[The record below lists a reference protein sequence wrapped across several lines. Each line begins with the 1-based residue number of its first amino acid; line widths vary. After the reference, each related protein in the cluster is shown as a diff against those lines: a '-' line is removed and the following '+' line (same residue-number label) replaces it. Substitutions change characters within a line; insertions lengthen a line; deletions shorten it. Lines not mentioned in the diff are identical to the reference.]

1 MNDKQEFDRDTPFVL
16 SSTDKDNGFSIMTD
30 DRHNIILLEW
40 NKPVAWFSAIVTK
53 EVIREFVE
61 LIKRYAKHKRVPFF
75 IRSST
80 PSHQASIWADL
91 FILKINSTIIGSSR

>member
-1 MNDKQEFDRDTPFVL
+1 MNDKKEFDRDTPFVL

-40 NKPVAWFSAIVTK
+40 NKPVAWFSVIVTK

-61 LIKRYAKHKRVPFF
+61 LMKCYAKHKRVPLYNIFTE
-75 IRSST
+75 S
-80 PSHQASIWADL
+80 L
-91 FILKINSTIIGSSR
+91 SR